1 MPLMTTTECISIS
14 ACRQRCSCVSSTS
27 ASRLLLLGLLLSCA
41 PAFSQTK
48 DPVPVSAPDPVVI
61 QQELRAIKPLDFV
74 DETRQHRAH
83 AEHLATA
90 PSAETTVVGRA
101 KSSIDYLVEFLG
113 GNRNKQNKQNT
124 NSTAADETTATS
136 VKAADLSP
144 RLRMAARIAERYKVS
159 PERAISIVAD
169 AHAEAAKHGLDP
181 ILVLSVIATESSFN
195 PNARSSAGAVGLMQ
209 ATPRF
214 HPDSLQR
221 TGVTAAELHHPR
233 KNIQVG
239 TDILSKYLRLSH
251 GNIASA
257 LQRYNGSL
265 NDKSGK
271 YSNKVFKT
279 MVWLSEV

>member
-1 MPLMTTTECISIS
+1 MPLMTTTECTS

-27 ASRLLLLGLLLSCA
+27 ASRLILLGLLLSCA

-48 DPVPVSAPDPVVI
+48 DPVPASAPDPVVI

-74 DETRQHRAH
+74 DETRQPRAR

-90 PSAETTVVGRA
+90 PSSETAVVGRA
-101 KSSIDYLVEFLG
+101 KSSLDYLVEFLG
-113 GNRNKQNKQNT
+113 GNRDKQNT

-136 VKAADLSP
+136 VKAEDLSP
-144 RLRMAARIAERYKVS
+144 RIRMAARIAERYKVS

-195 PNARSSAGAVGLMQ
+195 PNARSNAGAVGLMQ
-209 ATPRF
+209 AIPRF

-221 TGVTAAELHHPR
+221 TGVTAAELYHPR

-251 GNIASA
+251 GNTASA

-265 NDKSGK
+265 KDKSRK
-271 YSNKVFKT
+271 YSNKVFRT
-279 MVWLSEV
+279 MAWLSEA